1 MLLVQSRCETRLHPV
16 FCHVG
21 IAKIEKYAQIWG
33 ISVNIFALLGKYL
46 YLCIKKREY

>member
-1 MLLVQSRCETRLHPV
+1 MDCK
-16 FCHVG
+16 VG
-21 IAKIEKYAQIWG
+21 IAKSEKYAQIWG